1 MMDMDTNASLIGLE
15 IKLTA
20 LPDNT
25 TKNEAEDG
33 YGCEIVVRPPTICF
47 LACSICEA
55 YNDEES
61 KNRLRRILNKVP
73 KIYHWNETSS
83 VVPHYEKIESAV
95 MEVARD
101 IWDRQ
106 QPLIVQPI
114 WKMSGNKLADDCLDV
129 FVWSNLAVLHMC
141 YEKEGRRK
149 GEISRFQRALIWV
162 YLMLKDFVDYDTFD
176 YVRII
181 KEHSYENAND
191 KAFALPGRS
200 SNRLMRSKELTH
212 PRIRKKEIKNII
224 LGGGQNL
231 LSPERRFDAALVNN
245 PDIFD

>member
-1 MMDMDTNASLIGLE
+1 M
-15 IKLTA
+15 
-20 LPDNT
+20 
-25 TKNEAEDG
+25 
-33 YGCEIVVRPPTICF
+33 
-47 LACSICEA
+47 
-55 YNDEES
+55 
-61 KNRLRRILNKVP
+61 
-73 KIYHWNETSS
+73 
-83 VVPHYEKIESAV
+83 
-95 MEVARD
+95 
-101 IWDRQ
+101 
-106 QPLIVQPI
+106 
-114 WKMSGNKLADDCLDV
+114 
-129 FVWSNLAVLHMC
+129 
-141 YEKEGRRK
+141 
-149 GEISRFQRALIWV
+149 
-162 YLMLKDFVDYDTFD
+162 DYDTFD